1 MEKRTITQLETIN
14 ETRIVLR
21 SSTTGMR
28 NDFQTLINNR
38 IQDNNPKLPSTPTV
52 ESIPV
57 IDRETIFEINNLT
70 TSKRRMKLMRSIQN
84 NENINDNSYF
94 LIMHSTSIVRT
105 YLHNLL
111 IRSASNLNIDEEDL
125 FRIGNIFLYTIANLN
140 EEGLVI
146 MDIIQHLRENMIR
159 YNTNQVI
166 RILENHI
173 PIYNDYLEIV
183 RLARTVRGKSK

>member
-94 LIMHSTSIVRT
+94 LIMHGTSIVRT

>member
-173 PIYNDYLEIV
+173 HHL
-183 RLARTVRGKSK
+183 K